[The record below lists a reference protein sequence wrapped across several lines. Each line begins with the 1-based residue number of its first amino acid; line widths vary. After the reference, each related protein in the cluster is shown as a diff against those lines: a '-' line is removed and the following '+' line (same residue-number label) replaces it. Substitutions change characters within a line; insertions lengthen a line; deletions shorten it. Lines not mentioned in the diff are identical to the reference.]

1 MTKPYG
7 WGWAC
12 SWTTSPS
19 LLCSWVWPCGMWAE
33 VVGSLASPAH
43 QSSWSTSPL
52 PFPFQLEMM
61 KLTLEYIWKPSEHG
75 WASVSLNPWM
85 AMSTGS
91 GPHYDLL
98 TCPVLLCEQKLT
110 FHRLCAILCFEID
123 HFSEHLNTIKR
134 LGKPHDSLIIDYVT
148 LLSSIKIINSQS
160 KFLVQK
166 YNCYRE
172 NLLSYIMLDSLENS
186 WEFILWGQPVIK

>member
-19 LLCSWVWPCGMWAE
+19 PLCSWVWPCGMWAE

-43 QSSWSTSPL
+43 QSSWSASPL

-61 KLTLEYIWKPSEHG
+61 KLTLEYLWKPSEHG

-110 FHRLCAILCFEID
+110 FHRLCAILCFEI
-123 HFSEHLNTIKR
+123 
-134 LGKPHDSLIIDYVT
+134 Y
-148 LLSSIKIINSQS
+148 
-160 KFLVQK
+160 
-166 YNCYRE
+166 
-172 NLLSYIMLDSLENS
+172 LSYQLCLPYLMLASTTMVAVGMRRDRVKRHC
-186 WEFILWGQPVIK
+186 GG